1 MFLILCYASGE
12 RMMLSK
18 TLSDCKKVNNG
29 AFYKLTG
36 RLAKAYGFIKKDMA
50 IAISYKFQFI
60 FQFSQVFFSVAVIYF
75 IGKMVGQSGKLSLF
89 QAYGADYFSF
99 ALVGLAVSSY
109 LKAGLVT
116 ITNDIRQTMNQG
128 VLEAMCASPMG
139 YKWLLL
145 CTALWPFIF
154 ETIRVTLYFLTGM
167 IIFGMRLHDANW
179 LCATV
184 TLILTIPIFL
194 MLGMTSCS
202 ILVLVKRGDP
212 INWIFSNVSTL
223 LAGTMFPIAVLPNW
237 LRVTALCLPL
247 THSLEAM
254 RKCLLMGASLRQVY
268 RHLAA
273 LLLFMVVLF
282 PITVLVSDI
291 CMKRARRKGAF
302 STH

>member
-1 MFLILCYASGE
+1 MFLNLYYASGK

-18 TLSDCKKVNNG
+18 TLSDCKKTNSR
-29 AFYKLTG
+29 AFYKLFG

-75 IGKMVGQSGKLSLF
+75 IGKMLGDTGKSSQL

-128 VLEAMCASPMG
+128 VLEAMCASPTG
-139 YKWLLL
+139 YKWLIL

-154 ETIRVTLYFLTGM
+154 ETIRITLYFLIGM
-167 IIFGMRLHDANW
+167 IIFGMRFNGANW
-179 LCATV
+179 LCAAV

-212 INWIFSNVSTL
+212 INWIFSNASTL

-237 LRVTALCLPL
+237 LRAIALCLPL

-254 RKCLLMGASLRQVY
+254 RKCLLTGASAQQVFH
-268 RHLAA
+268 HLAA
-273 LLLFMVVLF
+273 LLLFIVVLF

-291 CMKRARRKGAF
+291 CMKRAKRQGAF

>member
-1 MFLILCYASGE
+1 MA
-12 RMMLSK
+12 LSK
-18 TLSDCKKVNNG
+18 TSSDLKKFNSRT
-29 AFYKLTG
+29 FYKLISGLTE
-36 RLAKAYGFIKKDMA
+36 ASGFIKKDMT

-75 IGKMVGQSGKLSLF
+75 IGKMLGDSGKSSLL
-89 QAYGADYFSF
+89 QVYGADYFSF

-154 ETIRVTLYFLTGM
+154 ETIRVMLYFFVGI
-167 IIFGMRLHDANW
+167 IIFGTRFNDANW
-179 LCATV
+179 LCAVFTMMLTV
-184 TLILTIPIFL
+184 PIFL

-202 ILVLVKRGDP
+202 VLVLVKRGDP

-223 LAGTMFPIAVLPNW
+223 LAGTMFPIAVLPKW
-237 LRVTALCLPL
+237 LRVIALCLPL

-254 RKCLLMGASLRQVY
+254 RKSLLTGASVRQVY
-268 RHLAA
+268 HHLAA
-273 LLLFMVVLF
+273 LSLFMVMLF

-291 CMKRARRKGAF
+291 CMKRAKRLGAF

>member
-1 MFLILCYASGE
+1 
-12 RMMLSK
+12 MMLSK
-18 TLSDCKKVNNG
+18 TLNDFNKINSRT
-29 AFYKLTG
+29 FYKLIVG
-36 RLAKAYGFIKKDMA
+36 PAKAYGFIKKDMA

-60 FQFSQVFFSVAVIYF
+60 FQFSHVFFSVALIYF
-75 IGKMVGQSGKLSLF
+75 IGKMLHESGKLSLF

-154 ETIRVTLYFLTGM
+154 ETIRVTLYFLIGM

-212 INWIFSNVSTL
+212 INWIFSNASTL

-237 LRVTALCLPL
+237 LRVIALCMPL

-254 RKCLLMGASLRQVY
+254 RKCLLMGASVRQVY

-273 LLLFMVVLF
+273 LLIFMVVLF
-282 PITVLVSDI
+282 PITVFVSDI
-291 CMKRARRKGAF
+291 CMKRAKRQGAF

>member
-1 MFLILCYASGE
+1 
-12 RMMLSK
+12 
-18 TLSDCKKVNNG
+18 
-29 AFYKLTG
+29 
-36 RLAKAYGFIKKDMA
+36 MA
-50 IAISYKFQFI
+50 IAISYKFQFV

-75 IGKMVGQSGKLSLF
+75 IGKMVDQSGKLSLF
-89 QAYGADYFSF
+89 QSYGADYFSF

-154 ETIRVTLYFLTGM
+154 ETIRVTLYFLIGT

-179 LCATV
+179 LCAMI

-223 LAGTMFPIAVLPNW
+223 LAGTMFPIAVLPDW
-237 LRVTALCLPL
+237 LRVIALCLPL
-247 THSLEAM
+247 THSLEAI
-254 RKCLLMGASLRQVY
+254 RKSLLMGASLREVY

-273 LLLFMVVLF
+273 LLIFMAVLF
-282 PITVLVSDI
+282 PITVFVSDI

>member
-1 MFLILCYASGE
+1 MA
-12 RMMLSK
+12 LSK
-18 TLSDCKKVNNG
+18 TSSDFKKFNSHTL
-29 AFYKLTG
+29 YKLIGKLTE
-36 RLAKAYGFIKKDMA
+36 ASGFIKKDVA

-75 IGKMVGQSGKLSLF
+75 IGKMLGDSGKSSLL
-89 QAYGADYFSF
+89 QVYGADYFSF
-99 ALVGLAVSSY
+99 ALVGLAISSY
-109 LKAGLVT
+109 LKAGFVT

-145 CTALWPFIF
+145 CNALWPFIF
-154 ETIRVTLYFLTGM
+154 ETIRVMLYFLIG
-167 IIFGMRLHDANW
+167 IVIFGTRFNGANW
-179 LCATV
+179 LCAMV
-184 TLILTIPIFL
+184 TLILTVPIFL

-202 ILVLVKRGDP
+202 VLVLIKRGDP

-223 LAGTMFPIAVLPNW
+223 LAGTMFPIAVLPKW
-237 LRVTALCLPL
+237 LRMIALCLPL

-254 RKCLLMGASLRQVY
+254 RKCLLTGASVRQVY
-268 RHLAA
+268 HHLVA
-273 LLLFMVVLF
+273 LFIFMMILF

-291 CMKRARRKGAF
+291 CMKRARRQGAF